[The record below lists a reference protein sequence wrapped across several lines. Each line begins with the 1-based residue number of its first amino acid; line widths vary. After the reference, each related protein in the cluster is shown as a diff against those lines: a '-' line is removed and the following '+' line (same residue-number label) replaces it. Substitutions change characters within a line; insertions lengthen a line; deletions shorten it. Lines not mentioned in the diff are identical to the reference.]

1 MNTKRNFYP
10 LIVGIVAFALL
21 VGSVL
26 SIQTTGVQ
34 GAPNAIVTPI
44 AQYMRQPAPKVINFW
59 ASPTALTADTR
70 SACVN
75 VDGYNTIDLH
85 WIIDQGTV
93 NTTTLKLQ
101 FSNITDSYID
111 GVAVATAN
119 ALDSSNMNQFNVFGR
134 NVCLYADVVNS
145 NAWTIT
151 AVGLAK

>member
-1 MNTKRNFYP
+1 MKTKRNFYP
-10 LIVGIVAFALL
+10 LIVGILGLALL

-26 SIQTTGVQ
+26 SIQTSGVQ
-34 GAPNAIVTPI
+34 GAPSAIVTPI

-59 ASPTALTADTR
+59 ASPTALTEDTR
-70 SACVN
+70 SCVN
-75 VDGYNTIDLH
+75 IDGYNTLDLH
-85 WIIDQGTV
+85 WVIDQGTV

-101 FSNITDSYID
+101 FTNITGNYID

-119 ALDSSNMNQFNVFGR
+119 ALDASNMNQFNLFGR
-134 NVCLYADVVNS
+134 NVCLLADVVNS